1 MSNKSLSTTT
11 TSAHPLASLHQE
23 VDKLFGSFFGDFSFP
38 VFKSGQ
44 TLPKIDFKDAG
55 NAYQLDAELP
65 GVPAKDVE
73 VSVVNGV
80 LTVKGELKSEQE
92 EKDKNYIRVERSY
105 GHFER
110 SLGLPD
116 DADDAKISANS
127 KDGVLTITIPK
138 KPGAKPETRKIE
150 VKAA

>member
-1 MSNKSLSTTT
+1 MANKSLTATT
-11 TSAHPLASLHQE
+11 AHPLESLHQE
-23 VDKLFGSFFGDFSFP
+23 VDKLFGNFFGDLSFP
-38 VFKSGQ
+38 YFKPGQ
-44 TLPKIDFKDAG
+44 TLPKIDFKDTG

-65 GVPAKDVE
+65 GVPAKEVE

-80 LTVKGELKSEQE
+80 LTVKGERKAEKE
-92 EKDKNYIRVERSY
+92 EKNKNYIRVERSF
-105 GHFER
+105 GQFER
-110 SLGLPD
+110 SLSLPE

-150 VKAA
+150 VKAV

>member
-1 MSNKSLSTTT
+1 MSNKSLTTAP
-11 TSAHPLASLHQE
+11 SHPLENLHRE

-38 VFKSGQ
+38 SFKPGH

-80 LTVKGELKSEQE
+80 LTVKGERKSEKE
-92 EKDKNYIRVERSY
+92 ETDKGKNYIRIERSY

-110 SLGLPD
+110 SLSLPD